1 MDADRSD
8 NFQFPL
14 MERPRLG
21 MPTAFR
27 ESHQEDLL
35 LQKDLSLANRL
46 ISALPAYERAMFI
59 EHSELVELKP
69 QTVLTEAGQLP
80 EHAYFP
86 VEGFVSIILPV
97 EQAHA
102 PGLGIALVGNEGMCH
117 TSLTLGV
124 EISSFTSLVQGA
136 GRAFKIHRNAL
147 RLRRAEDACLRTVLH
162 RYVDVFASLM
172 AQQAACLHY
181 HTVPQRLARWLL
193 MTRDRGHSRE
203 LFLTHETLGLMVG
216 VRRESVSQAAGMF
229 QHNGLISY
237 SRGYLMLLDEAR
249 LEAQACP
256 CYRADLMAYDRKL
269 TQPLKALEDNFP
281 GGPPRAGA
289 ALF

>member
-1 MDADRSD
+1 MA
-8 NFQFPL
+8 L
-14 MERPRLG
+14 
-21 MPTAFR
+21 R
-27 ESHQEDLL
+27 ESQQEDSL

-69 QTVLTEAGQLP
+69 QTVLTEAGQAP

-86 VEGFVSIILPV
+86 VEGFVSILLPM
-97 EQAHA
+97 EQPHT
-102 PGLGIALVGNEGMCH
+102 PGLGIALVGSEGMCH

-124 EISSFTSLVQGA
+124 ALSSFTSLVQGA
-136 GRAFKIHRNAL
+136 GRAFRIHRNAL
-147 RLRRAEDACLRTVLH
+147 RLRRAEDASLRTVLH
-162 RYVDVFASLM
+162 RYVDVFASHM

-181 HTVPQRLARWLL
+181 HSVPQRLARWLL
-193 MTRDRGHSRE
+193 MTRDRADSRE
-203 LFLTHETLGLMVG
+203 LFLTHEALGLMVG
-216 VRRESVSQAAGMF
+216 VRRESVSQAAGVF
-229 QHNGLISY
+229 QKNGLISY

-256 CYRADLMAYDRKL
+256 CYRADLLAYERTL
-269 TQPLKALEDNFP
+269 TLPLTALEDNFP
-281 GGPPRAGA
+281 GASPRAGA